1 MRSQRIQLAKN
12 LSLSRVVHG
21 EMRLLE
27 WNLSNQ
33 ELLGFIQRCIEIGVT
48 TFDHADIY
56 GDYGCEEKFGYALN
70 LDTSIRNN
78 IEIITKCGIKK
89 ISDKFPSRV
98 IGHYDYS
105 YSHIVESAE
114 TSLKNLNTNY
124 IDVFLLHRPA
134 PFFNP
139 EEVAKAFNELHQS
152 GKVLHFGVSNFTPI
166 QFLSLQAHLD
176 QKLVTNQVEI
186 SPYNLE
192 HFDNGNIDFFLKEGI
207 KPMAWSPLAGG
218 SLFNPQ
224 DEKAHRLVSTLKEI
238 AEELNLEHIDSVIYA
253 WLLNHPAQ
261 ILPIVGSGKFE
272 RIKTAVD
279 ALQIEMS
286 LEQWYK
292 IWVASKGHRVP

>member
-1 MRSQRIQLAKN
+1 MISQKIQLAKN

-27 WNLSNQ
+27 WDLSNQ

-56 GDYGCEEKFGYALN
+56 GDYGCEKKFGDALK
-70 LDTSIRNN
+70 LESSLRNK

-89 ISDKFPSRV
+89 LSDKFPSRV

-114 TSLKNLNTNY
+114 TSLKNLNTDHV
-124 IDVFLLHRPA
+124 DVFLLHRPA

-139 EEVAKAFNELHQS
+139 EEVAKAFNELHRS
-152 GKVLHFGVSNFTPI
+152 GKVLYFGVSNFTPI
-166 QFLSLQAHLD
+166 QFQSLQSHLD
-176 QKLVTNQVEI
+176 QRLVTNQVEI

-238 AEELNLEHIDSVIYA
+238 AEELGLEHIDSVIYA
-253 WLLNHPAQ
+253 WLLNHPIQ

-279 ALQIEMS
+279 ALQINMN

>member
-1 MRSQRIQLAKN
+1 MKSEQVQLTKE
-12 LSLSRVVHG
+12 LDLSRIIHG

-27 WNLSNQ
+27 WGLSDQ
-33 ELLGFIQRCIEIGVT
+33 QLLGFIKECIELGVT
-48 TFDHADIY
+48 SFDHADIY
-56 GDYGCEEKFGYALN
+56 GDYECEEKFGDALK
-70 LDTSIRNN
+70 LDTSLRSN

-89 ISDKFPSRV
+89 ISSKFPHRAV
-98 IGHYDYS
+98 GHYDYS

-114 TSLKNLNTNY
+114 SSLKNLNTDY

-139 EEVAKAFNELHQS
+139 QEVAKAFDHLES
-152 GKVLHFGVSNFTPI
+152 TGKVRCFGVSNFTPI
-166 QFLSLQAHLD
+166 QFDSLQSQID

-186 SPYNLE
+186 SPYTLE
-192 HFDNGNIDFFLKEGI
+192 HFENGNIDFFSKMNI

-218 SLFNPQ
+218 SIFNPQ
-224 DEKAHRLVSTLKEI
+224 DDKGRRLAKTLREV
-238 AEELNLEHIDSVIYA
+238 ADELSIEHIDSVIYA
-253 WLLNHPAQ
+253 WILKHPSM
-261 ILPIVGSGKFE
+261 ILPIVGSGKIE

-279 ALQIEMS
+279 AEQIQMK